1 MTAINNRV
9 ALAAICLQL
18 LAACSTTPVSL
29 SEATPVPPDRHLA
42 YKQAGNNTGAVVVRR
57 DSGIQSSM
65 CATQIL
71 VNGQIAAYI
80 RTGERITL
88 HLPAGDFILG
98 AVADSICA
106 GGLVELRAQ
115 ATPGTPQY
123 FRVGYDSNGT
133 FGLYAT
139 ATR

>member
-1 MTAINNRV
+1 MKARPMI
-9 ALAAICLQL
+9 AAVISAT

-29 SEATPVPPDRHLA
+29 SEATPVPQDRQLA
-42 YKQAGNNTGAVVVRR
+42 YKQAGDNTGAVVVRR
-57 DSGIQSSM
+57 DTGIQSSV

-71 VNGQIAAYI
+71 VNGRIAAYI

-123 FRVGYDSNGT
+123 FRIGYDSNGT

-139 ATR
+139 ATH

>member
-1 MTAINNRV
+1 MGLNSKLI
-9 ALAAICLQL
+9 AASACLQL
-18 LAACSTTPVSL
+18 LAGCSTTPVSL
-29 SEATPVPPDRHLA
+29 SEATPVPQDRHLA
-42 YKQAGNNTGAVVVRR
+42 YKHAGDNTGAVVVRR

-71 VNGQIAAYI
+71 VNGRIAAYI

-115 ATPGTPQY
+115 ATPGTPQH
-123 FRVGYDSNGT
+123 FRIGYDSNGT